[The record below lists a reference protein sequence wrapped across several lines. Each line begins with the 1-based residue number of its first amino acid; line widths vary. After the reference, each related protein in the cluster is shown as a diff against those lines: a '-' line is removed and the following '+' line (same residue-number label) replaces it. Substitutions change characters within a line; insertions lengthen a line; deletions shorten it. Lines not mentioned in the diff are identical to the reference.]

1 MLSALLADR
10 WGGVYP
16 RTQVGQLEYESFRS
30 CLSLFRKIH
39 DFEVVHRQN
48 SPNGRKRVRDLGVET
63 TGNQCCFPKD
73 RSPPIIII
81 SGLAAFLLGSGAI
94 HEADS
99 ADTESMAGSTLERID
114 FVLRTHTCGELR
126 TTHVG
131 QSVTLCGWVDTYRD
145 FGGLVFID
153 LRDRYGMTQVV
164 FSPSYAEMHAVARS
178 LRNEDVIR
186 VTGEVVARPADMQ
199 NLKLATGEIDVKGRQ
214 MEVLNKSKTPP
225 FFPTQADLP
234 NEELRL
240 KYRFVDLRRPAV
252 QQALIL
258 RHKLSKATRDYF
270 DERQFLEIETPMLG
284 RSTPEGARDYLVP
297 SRVHEGCF
305 YALPQSPQIY
315 KQILMV
321 AGYDRYFQL
330 AKCFRDEDLR
340 ADRQP
345 EFTQIDVE
353 MAFVQQEDI
362 LSMIDGLMAQLVKTL
377 RGTELKLPLL
387 RLTHRE
393 VMERFGSDK
402 PDLRFGLELIDLG
415 EIASQCDFG
424 VFKSTIENGG
434 RVRGIR
440 VPQAAEKYSRKQID
454 ELTEFVKQYGAK
466 GLAFF
471 RVKDNELDSPIAK
484 FFSPEHQQAIIAKLE
499 AQAGDLLFCVA
510 DSSKVSSA
518 ALSALRLRLGRELN
532 LFDPQELK
540 IAWVLD
546 FPMFQWNDEEKRWDA
561 EHHPFCQPVDE
572 DIPLLDT
579 DPGQVRAQ
587 SYDLV
592 CNGYEA
598 ASGSVRIHDSTVQQK
613 IFNLLGITN
622 EEAEARF
629 GFLLEALRYGA
640 PPHAGVALGLDRWVM
655 LFLASDNI
663 RDVIAFPKTQ
673 KAGDMLTGAPA
684 TVDAKQLRDL
694 HIKVD
699 VPPAK

>member
-1 MLSALLADR
+1 M
-10 WGGVYP
+10 
-16 RTQVGQLEYESFRS
+16 
-30 CLSLFRKIH
+30 
-39 DFEVVHRQN
+39 
-48 SPNGRKRVRDLGVET
+48 
-63 TGNQCCFPKD
+63 
-73 RSPPIIII
+73 
-81 SGLAAFLLGSGAI
+81 
-94 HEADS
+94 
-99 ADTESMAGSTLERID
+99 
-114 FVLRTHTCGELR
+114 LRTHTCGELR
-126 TTHVG
+126 SGHVG

-153 LRDRYGMTQVV
+153 LRDRYGITQVV
-164 FSPSYAEMHAVARS
+164 FSPSFAEIHEIARG
-178 LRNEDVIR
+178 LRNEDVIC
-186 VTGEVVARPADMQ
+186 VTGEVVARPADMH
-199 NLKLATGEIDVKGRQ
+199 NPKLATGEIDVRGRQ
-214 MEVLNKSKTPP
+214 LQVLNKSKTPP
-225 FFPTQADLP
+225 FFPTQVDLP

-258 RHKLSKATRDYF
+258 LHRMSKATRDYF
-270 DERQFLEIETPMLG
+270 DENNFLEIETPMLG

-297 SRVHEGCF
+297 SRVHEGSF

-362 LSMIDGLMAQLVKTL
+362 LTTIDGLMARLVKTL
-377 RGTELKLPLL
+377 RGTDLQLPLP

-415 EIASQCDFG
+415 DIAGACDFG
-424 VFKSTIENGG
+424 VFKTTIANGG
-434 RVRGIR
+434 RVRGFC
-440 VPQAAEKYSRKQID
+440 VSQAAEKYSRKQID

-471 RVKDNELDSPIAK
+471 RVKDGELDSPIAK
-484 FFSPEHQQAIIAKLE
+484 FFSAEHQQAMIAKFG
-499 AQAGDLLFCVA
+499 AKPGDLLFCVA
-510 DSSKVSSA
+510 DTFKVSCA
-518 ALSALRLRLGRELN
+518 ALSALRNRLARELN

-572 DIPLLDT
+572 DIPLLET

-598 ASGSVRIHDSTVQQK
+598 ASGSVRIHDPAVQQK
-613 IFNLLGITN
+613 IFNLLGISN
-622 EEAEARF
+622 EDAEARF

-673 KAGDMLTGAPA
+673 KASDMLTGAPA
-684 TVDAKQLRDL
+684 PVDLRQLRDL

-699 VPPAK
+699 VPK

>member
-1 MLSALLADR
+1 M
-10 WGGVYP
+10 
-16 RTQVGQLEYESFRS
+16 
-30 CLSLFRKIH
+30 
-39 DFEVVHRQN
+39 
-48 SPNGRKRVRDLGVET
+48 
-63 TGNQCCFPKD
+63 
-73 RSPPIIII
+73 
-81 SGLAAFLLGSGAI
+81 
-94 HEADS
+94 
-99 ADTESMAGSTLERID
+99 
-114 FVLRTHTCGELR
+114 LRTHTCGELR
-126 TTHVG
+126 SGHVG

-153 LRDRYGMTQVV
+153 LRDRYGITQVV
-164 FSPSYAEMHAVARS
+164 FSPSFAEIHEIARG
-178 LRNEDVIR
+178 LRNEDVIC
-186 VTGEVVARPADMQ
+186 VTGEVVARPADMH
-199 NLKLATGEIDVKGRQ
+199 NPKLATGEIDVRGRQ
-214 MEVLNKSKTPP
+214 LQVLNKSKTPP
-225 FFPTQADLP
+225 FFPTQVDLP

-258 RHKLSKATRDYF
+258 RHRMSKATRDYF
-270 DERQFLEIETPMLG
+270 DENNFLEIETPMLG

-297 SRVHEGCF
+297 SRVHEGSF

-362 LSMIDGLMAQLVKTL
+362 LTTIDGLMARLVKTL
-377 RGTELKLPLL
+377 RGTDLQLPLP

-415 EIASQCDFG
+415 DIAGACDFG
-424 VFKSTIENGG
+424 VFKTTIANGG
-434 RVRGIR
+434 RVRGFC
-440 VPQAAEKYSRKQID
+440 VSQAAEKYSRKQID

-471 RVKDNELDSPIAK
+471 RVKDGELDSPIAK
-484 FFSPEHQQAIIAKLE
+484 FFSAEHQQAMIAKFG
-499 AQAGDLLFCVA
+499 AKPGDLLFCVA
-510 DSSKVSSA
+510 DTFKVSCA
-518 ALSALRLRLGRELN
+518 ALSALRNRLARELN

-572 DIPLLDT
+572 DIPLLET

-598 ASGSVRIHDSTVQQK
+598 ASGSVRIHDPAVQQK
-613 IFNLLGITN
+613 IFNLLGISN
-622 EEAEARF
+622 EDAEARF

-673 KAGDMLTGAPA
+673 KASDMLTGAPA
-684 TVDAKQLRDL
+684 PVDLRQLRDL

-699 VPPAK
+699 VPK

>member
-1 MLSALLADR
+1 M
-10 WGGVYP
+10 
-16 RTQVGQLEYESFRS
+16 
-30 CLSLFRKIH
+30 
-39 DFEVVHRQN
+39 
-48 SPNGRKRVRDLGVET
+48 
-63 TGNQCCFPKD
+63 
-73 RSPPIIII
+73 
-81 SGLAAFLLGSGAI
+81 
-94 HEADS
+94 
-99 ADTESMAGSTLERID
+99 
-114 FVLRTHTCGELR
+114 LRTHTCGELR
-126 TTHVG
+126 TAHIG

-164 FSPSYAEMHAVARS
+164 FSPSNAEMHAVARS
-178 LRNEDVIR
+178 LRNEDVIS
-186 VTGEVVARPADMQ
+186 VTGEVTARPADMQ
-199 NLKLATGEIDVKGRQ
+199 NLKLATGEIDVKGRKLD
-214 MEVLNKSKTPP
+214 VLNKSKTPP
-225 FFPTQADLP
+225 FFPTQTDLP

-240 KYRFVDLRRPAV
+240 KYRFIDLRRPAV

-258 RHKLSKATRDYF
+258 RHQLSKATRDYF

-362 LSMIDGLMAQLVKTL
+362 LTTIDGLMARLVKTL
-377 RGTELKLPLL
+377 RGTELKLPLA

-402 PDLRFGLELIDLG
+402 PDLRFDLELTDLG
-415 EIASQCDFG
+415 DIAGACDFG
-424 VFKSTIENGG
+424 VFKSTIEAGG

-471 RVKDNELDSPIAK
+471 RVKDGELDSPIAK
-484 FFSPEHQQAIIAKLE
+484 FFSPEHQQGIISRLKAE
-499 AQAGDLLFCVA
+499 PGDLLFCVA
-510 DSSKVSSA
+510 DSFKVSSA
-518 ALSALRLRLGRELN
+518 ALSALRLRLAKEMGLY
-532 LFDPQELK
+532 DPQELK

-561 EHHPFCQPVDE
+561 EHHPFCQPVDA

-598 ASGSVRIHDSTVQQK
+598 ASGSVRIHDPAVQQK
-613 IFNLLGITN
+613 IFNLLGISN

-629 GFLLEALRYGA
+629 GFLLDALRYGA

-684 TVDAKQLRDL
+684 AVDLKQLRDL
-694 HIKVD
+694 HIKID
-699 VPPAK
+699 VPK

>member
-1 MLSALLADR
+1 M
-10 WGGVYP
+10 
-16 RTQVGQLEYESFRS
+16 
-30 CLSLFRKIH
+30 
-39 DFEVVHRQN
+39 
-48 SPNGRKRVRDLGVET
+48 
-63 TGNQCCFPKD
+63 
-73 RSPPIIII
+73 
-81 SGLAAFLLGSGAI
+81 
-94 HEADS
+94 
-99 ADTESMAGSTLERID
+99 
-114 FVLRTHTCGELR
+114 LRTHTCGELR
-126 TTHVG
+126 TSQIG
-131 QSVTLCGWVDTYRD
+131 QMVTLCGWVDTYRD

-153 LRDRYGMTQVV
+153 LRDRYGLTQVV
-164 FSPSYAEMHAVARS
+164 FSPAHAEMHAVARS
-178 LRNEDVIR
+178 LRNEDVIQ

-199 NLKLATGEIDVKGRQ
+199 NSKLATGDIDVKGRKL
-214 MEVLNKSKTPP
+214 EVLNKSKTPP
-225 FFPTQADLP
+225 FFPTQTELP

-240 KYRFVDLRRPAV
+240 KYRFIDLRRPDV
-252 QQALIL
+252 QKALIL
-258 RHKLSKATRDYF
+258 RHNLSKATRDYF
-270 DERQFLEIETPMLG
+270 DELQFLEIETPMLG

-353 MAFVQQEDI
+353 MAFVKQEDI
-362 LSMIDGLMAQLVKTL
+362 LTTIDGLMARLVKTL
-377 RGTELKLPLL
+377 RGTDLKLPLP

-402 PDLRFGLELIDLG
+402 PDLRFGLELVDLG
-415 EIASQCDFG
+415 EIASACDFG
-424 VFKSTIENGG
+424 VFKSTIESGG

-454 ELTEFVKQYGAK
+454 ELTEFVKQFGAK

-471 RVKDNELDSPIAK
+471 RVKDGELDSPIAK
-484 FFSPEHQQAIIAKLE
+484 FFSSEHQKALIEKTQG
-499 AQAGDLLFCVA
+499 QPGDLLFCVA
-510 DSSKVSSA
+510 DTFKVSSA
-518 ALSALRLRLGRELN
+518 ALSALRLRLGRELG

-572 DIPLLDT
+572 DIPFLES
-579 DPGQVRAQ
+579 DPGRVRAQ

-598 ASGSVRIHDSTVQQK
+598 ASGSVRIHDPAVQQK

-622 EEAEARF
+622 EDAEARF
-629 GFLLEALRYGA
+629 GFLLDALRYGA

-673 KAGDMLTGAPA
+673 KASDMLTGAPA
-684 TVDAKQLRDL
+684 AVDLRQLRDL

-699 VPPAK
+699 TK

>member
-1 MLSALLADR
+1 M
-10 WGGVYP
+10 
-16 RTQVGQLEYESFRS
+16 
-30 CLSLFRKIH
+30 
-39 DFEVVHRQN
+39 
-48 SPNGRKRVRDLGVET
+48 
-63 TGNQCCFPKD
+63 
-73 RSPPIIII
+73 
-81 SGLAAFLLGSGAI
+81 
-94 HEADS
+94 
-99 ADTESMAGSTLERID
+99 
-114 FVLRTHTCGELR
+114 LRTHTCGELR
-126 TTHVG
+126 TTHIG

-153 LRDRYGMTQVV
+153 LRDRYGLTQVV
-164 FSPSYAEMHAVARS
+164 FSPSYAEMHAIARS

-186 VTGEVVARPADMQ
+186 VTGEVVARPTDMQ

-214 MEVLNKSKTPP
+214 LEVLNKSKTPP

-270 DERQFLEIETPMLG
+270 DENNFLEIETPMLG

-362 LSMIDGLMAQLVKTL
+362 LQTIDGLMARLVKTL
-377 RGTELKLPLL
+377 RGTELKLPLP

-402 PDLRFGLELIDLG
+402 PDLRFGLELTDLG
-415 EIASQCDFG
+415 DIAGACDFG
-424 VFKSTIENGG
+424 VFKSTIEGGG

-440 VPQAAEKYSRKQID
+440 VPGAADKYSRKQID

-471 RVKDNELDSPIAK
+471 RVKDGELDSPIAK
-484 FFSPEHQQAIIAKLE
+484 FFSAEHQQAIIAKLQ
-499 AQAGDLLFCVA
+499 AQPGDLLFCVA
-510 DSSKVSSA
+510 DSFKVSSA
-518 ALSALRLRLGRELN
+518 ALNALRLRMGKELN
-532 LFDPQELK
+532 LYDPQELAV
-540 IAWVLD
+540 AWVLD
-546 FPMFQWNDEEKRWDA
+546 FPMFQWNDEDKRWDA

-572 DIPLLDT
+572 DIPLLET
-579 DPGQVRAQ
+579 EPGQVRAQ

-598 ASGSVRIHDSTVQQK
+598 ASGSVRIHDPVVQQK
-613 IFNLLGITN
+613 IFNLLGISN
-622 EEAEARF
+622 EDAEARF
-629 GFLLEALRYGA
+629 GFLLDALRYGA

-655 LFLASDNI
+655 LFLVSDNI

-673 KAGDMLTGAPA
+673 KASDMLTGAPA
-684 TVDAKQLRDL
+684 AVDLKQLRDL

-699 VPPAK
+699 MPK

>member
-1 MLSALLADR
+1 M
-10 WGGVYP
+10 
-16 RTQVGQLEYESFRS
+16 
-30 CLSLFRKIH
+30 
-39 DFEVVHRQN
+39 
-48 SPNGRKRVRDLGVET
+48 
-63 TGNQCCFPKD
+63 
-73 RSPPIIII
+73 
-81 SGLAAFLLGSGAI
+81 
-94 HEADS
+94 
-99 ADTESMAGSTLERID
+99 
-114 FVLRTHTCGELR
+114 LRTHTCGELR
-126 TTHVG
+126 STFVG
-131 QSVTLCGWVDTYRD
+131 QTVTLCGWIDTYRD

-153 LRDRYGMTQVV
+153 LRDRYGITQVV
-164 FSPSYAEMHAVARS
+164 FSPSFPEMHAVART
-178 LRNEDVIR
+178 LRNEDVIC
-186 VTGEVVARPADMQ
+186 VTGEVVARPDDMQ
-199 NLKLATGEIDVKGRQ
+199 NLKLSTGEIDVKGRQ
-214 MEVLNKSKTPP
+214 LEVLNKSKTPP

-258 RHKLSKATRDYF
+258 RHQLSKATRDYF
-270 DERQFLEIETPMLG
+270 DELQFLEIETPMLG

-353 MAFVQQEDI
+353 MAFVRQEDI
-362 LSMIDGLMAQLVKTL
+362 LMTIDGLMARLVKKL
-377 RGTELKLPLL
+377 RGTDLKLPLP

-402 PDLRFGLELIDLG
+402 PDLRFGLELTDLG
-415 EIASQCDFG
+415 DIAKACDFG
-424 VFKSTIENGG
+424 VFKATMESGG
-434 RVRGIR
+434 RVRGIC
-440 VPQAAEKYSRKQID
+440 VPQAADKYSRKQID

-471 RVKDNELDSPIAK
+471 RVKDGELDSPIAK
-484 FFSPEHQQAIIAKLE
+484 FFSAAHQQAIISKLDAKP
-499 AQAGDLLFCVA
+499 GDLLFCVA
-510 DSSKVSSA
+510 DTFKVSSA
-518 ALSALRLRLGRELN
+518 ALNALRLRMGKELN
-532 LFDPQELK
+532 LYDPQELK

-546 FPMFQWNDEEKRWDA
+546 FPMFQWNDEDKRWDA

-572 DIPLLDT
+572 DIPLLET
-579 DPGQVRAQ
+579 DPGKVRAQ

-598 ASGSVRIHDSTVQQK
+598 ASGSVRIHDPAVQQK

-673 KAGDMLTGAPA
+673 KASDLLTGAPA
-684 TVDAKQLRDL
+684 TVDLKQLRDL

-699 VPPAK
+699 APKP

>member
-1 MLSALLADR
+1 M
-10 WGGVYP
+10 
-16 RTQVGQLEYESFRS
+16 
-30 CLSLFRKIH
+30 
-39 DFEVVHRQN
+39 
-48 SPNGRKRVRDLGVET
+48 
-63 TGNQCCFPKD
+63 
-73 RSPPIIII
+73 
-81 SGLAAFLLGSGAI
+81 
-94 HEADS
+94 
-99 ADTESMAGSTLERID
+99 
-114 FVLRTHTCGELR
+114 LRTHTCGELR
-126 TTHVG
+126 LGSVG
-131 QSVTLCGWVDTYRD
+131 QTVTLCGWVNTYRD

-153 LRDRYGMTQVV
+153 LRDRYGLIQVV
-164 FSPSYAEMHAVARS
+164 FNPSKAEMHEVART

-186 VTGEVVARPADMQ
+186 VTGQVVARPADMQ
-199 NLKLATGEIDVKGRQ
+199 NAKLATGEIDVQAGEL
-214 MEVLNKSKTPP
+214 EVLNKSKTPP
-225 FFPTQADLP
+225 FFPTQTDLP

-240 KYRFVDLRRPAV
+240 KYRFVDLRRPEV

-258 RHKLSKATRDYF
+258 RHKMSKATRDYF
-270 DERQFLEIETPMLG
+270 DENNFLEIETPMLG

-362 LSMIDGLMAQLVKTL
+362 LSTIDGLMKRLVKDL
-377 RGTELKLPLL
+377 RGAELQTPLP

-402 PDLRFGLELIDLG
+402 PDLRFDLELKCLG
-415 EIASQCDFG
+415 DIAAACDFG
-424 VFKSTIENGG
+424 VFKSTIESGG

-440 VPQAAEKYSRKQID
+440 VPQAAEKYSRKVID

-471 RVKDNELDSPIAK
+471 RVKDGELDSPIAR
-484 FFSPEHQQAIIAKLE
+484 FFNADHQKAIITRMA
-499 AQAGDLLFCVA
+499 AQPGDLIFCVA
-510 DSSKVSSA
+510 DTFKVSCA
-518 ALSALRLRLGRELN
+518 ALSALRNRLARELN

-540 IAWVLD
+540 IAWVCD

-598 ASGSVRIHDSTVQQK
+598 ASGSVRIHDSAVQQK

-622 EEAEARF
+622 EEAELRF

-655 LFLASDNI
+655 MFLASDNI

-673 KAGDMLTGAPA
+673 KASDMLTGAPA
-684 TVDAKQLRDL
+684 PVDLRQLRDL

-699 VPPAK
+699 VPK

>member
-1 MLSALLADR
+1 
-10 WGGVYP
+10 
-16 RTQVGQLEYESFRS
+16 
-30 CLSLFRKIH
+30 
-39 DFEVVHRQN
+39 
-48 SPNGRKRVRDLGVET
+48 
-63 TGNQCCFPKD
+63 
-73 RSPPIIII
+73 
-81 SGLAAFLLGSGAI
+81 
-94 HEADS
+94 
-99 ADTESMAGSTLERID
+99 
-114 FVLRTHTCGELR
+114 VLRTHTCGELR
-126 TTHVG
+126 TTHIG

-153 LRDRYGMTQVV
+153 LRDRYGITQVV
-164 FSPSYAEMHAVARS
+164 FSPSFAEMHAVART

-214 MEVLNKSKTPP
+214 LEVLNKSKTPP
-225 FFPTQADLP
+225 FFPTQSDLP

-240 KYRFVDLRRPAV
+240 KYRFIDLRRPAV

-258 RHKLSKATRDYF
+258 RHRLSKATRDYF
-270 DERQFLEIETPMLG
+270 DDQQFLEIETPMLG

-362 LSMIDGLMAQLVKTL
+362 LRTIDGLMARLVKTL
-377 RGTELKLPLL
+377 RGTELALPLP

-402 PDLRFGLELIDLG
+402 PDLRFGLELTDLG
-415 EIASQCDFG
+415 DIAAVCDFG
-424 VFKSTIENGG
+424 VFKTTIASGG
-434 RVRGIR
+434 RVRGIC

-454 ELTEFVKQYGAK
+454 ELTEFVKQFGAK

-471 RVKDNELDSPIAK
+471 RVKDGELDSPIAK
-484 FFSPEHQQAIIAKLE
+484 FFSPEHQKAIIAKLK
-499 AQAGDLLFCVA
+499 AVPGDLLFCVA
-510 DSSKVSSA
+510 DSFKVSSA
-518 ALSALRLRLGRELN
+518 ALNALRLRMGKELN
-532 LFDPQELK
+532 LYDPQELK
-540 IAWVLD
+540 VAWVLD
-546 FPMFQWNDEEKRWDA
+546 FPMFQWNEEEKRWDA

-572 DIPLLDT
+572 DIPLLET
-579 DPGQVRAQ
+579 DPGKVRAQ

-598 ASGSVRIHDSTVQQK
+598 ASGSVRIHDPAVQQK
-613 IFNLLGITN
+613 IFNLLGISN
-622 EEAEARF
+622 EDAELRF

-640 PPHAGVALGLDRWVM
+640 PPHAGIALGLDRWVM

-684 TVDAKQLRDL
+684 TVDTRQLRDL

-699 VPPAK
+699 APK